1 VARALNV
8 PLDVFIVRKLGVPGF
23 EELAAGAI
31 ASGGV
36 RVLNEDVIRALPN
49 ADEVIEDVT
58 ATETAELERRE
69 QSYRDGRFTGLSS
82 RVSCLPLM
90 AITEDQVKDAL
101 KSVKY
106 PGFSRDIVSFG
117 LIKGIDLRN
126 GDVTVQLAL
135 ATNDAAIPQTIKN
148 EAETALRAL
157 AGVREAKVRI
167 DIQAPPAG
175 VGAGVGAVRIP
186 GIKHI
191 IAIASGKGGVG
202 KSTIAANLAVALEQ
216 TKASVGLCDCDIYGP
231 SISLMFGTRER
242 PMATDDNRII
252 PIEQY
257 NLRLMSM
264 GFLLDD
270 ASPAILRGPMV
281 TRYTQQFLRQ
291 VEWGAL
297 DYLVL
302 DLPPGTGDIQLTIV
316 QTVALS
322 GAIIVTTP
330 QEVALIDAR
339 KAATMF
345 EKVNVPVLGLIE
357 NMSFFVSPSDG
368 KRYDIFGIGGGER
381 EAKRLRVPLL
391 GQIPI
396 DIATREAGD
405 RGMPI
410 TAESKESAVGVEFGR
425 IAQRLRDLLPFD

>member
-1 VARALNV
+1 MSVS
-8 PLDVFIVRKLGVPGF
+8 
-23 EELAAGAI
+23 EE
-31 ASGGV
+31 
-36 RVLNEDVIRALPN
+36 
-49 ADEVIEDVT
+49 
-58 ATETAELERRE
+58 
-69 QSYRDGRFTGLSS
+69 
-82 RVSCLPLM
+82 
-90 AITEDQVKDAL
+90 QVKEAL
-101 KSVKY
+101 RSVKY

-117 LIKGIDLRN
+117 LVKSVTVDN
-126 GDVTVQLAL
+126 GAVKVQLAL
-135 ATNDAAIPQTIKN
+135 ATNDPNVPATIKN
-148 EAETALRAL
+148 DADQALRDL
-157 AGVREAKVRI
+157 GLTGAKVLI
-167 DIQAPPAG
+167 DIHAPPAG
-175 VGAGVGAVRIP
+175 AGGMGATQIP
-186 GIKHI
+186 GIKHA

-202 KSTIAANLAVALEQ
+202 KSTVAANLAVALEQ
-216 TKASVGLCDCDIYGP
+216 TKARVGLCDCDIYGP

-242 PMATDDNRII
+242 PVATEENKIV

-257 NLRLMSM
+257 NLKLMSM

-291 VEWGAL
+291 VEWGEL
-297 DYLVL
+297 DYLIL

-357 NMSFFVSPSDG
+357 NMSYFVSPSD
-368 KRYDIFGIGGGER
+368 KQRYDIFGSGGGER

-405 RGMPI
+405 RGLPI
-410 TAESKESAVGVEFGR
+410 TGQDPQSPVAAEFAK
-425 IAQRLRDLLPFD
+425 IAKLLSEKLD

>member
-1 VARALNV
+1 MPVT
-8 PLDVFIVRKLGVPGF
+8 
-23 EELAAGAI
+23 EEQI
-31 ASGGV
+31 
-36 RVLNEDVIRALPN
+36 
-49 ADEVIEDVT
+49 
-58 ATETAELERRE
+58 
-69 QSYRDGRFTGLSS
+69 
-82 RVSCLPLM
+82 
-90 AITEDQVKDAL
+90 KDAL
-101 KSVKY
+101 TAVKY

-117 LIKGIDLRN
+117 IVKGINLRD

-135 ATNDAAIPQTIKN
+135 ATNDPNVPQTIKSQA
-148 EAETALRAL
+148 EAALRKVT
-157 AGVREAKVRI
+157 GVREAKVRI

-175 VGAGVGAVRIP
+175 SGAAGVGATKIA
-186 GIKHI
+186 GIKHV

-202 KSTIAANLAVALEQ
+202 KSTVAANLAVALEQ
-216 TKASVGLCDCDIYGP
+216 TGAAVGLCDCDIYGP
-231 SISLMFGTRER
+231 SISLMFGSRER
-242 PMATDDNRII
+242 PMATEDNHII

-257 NLRLMSM
+257 GLRLMSM

-270 ASPAILRGPMV
+270 TAPAILRGPMV

-291 VEWGAL
+291 VEWGEL

-339 KAATMF
+339 KASAMF

-357 NMSFFVSPSDG
+357 NMSYFLSPSDG
-368 KRYDIFGIGGGER
+368 VRYDIFGSGGGEC
-381 EAKRLRVPLL
+381 EAKRIRVPLL

-405 RGMPI
+405 RGMPV
-410 TAESKESAVGVEFGR
+410 TAEKKESPVGLEFGR
-425 IAQRLRDLLPFD
+425 VAQRLREMLPTT

>member
-1 VARALNV
+1 MLVS
-8 PLDVFIVRKLGVPGF
+8 
-23 EELAAGAI
+23 EEQ
-31 ASGGV
+31 
-36 RVLNEDVIRALPN
+36 IR
-49 ADEVIEDVT
+49 
-58 ATETAELERRE
+58 
-69 QSYRDGRFTGLSS
+69 
-82 RVSCLPLM
+82 
-90 AITEDQVKDAL
+90 DAL
-101 KSVKY
+101 KSVRY

-117 LIKGIDLRN
+117 LVKSVKIDNGEIK
-126 GDVTVQLAL
+126 VQLVL
-135 ATNDAAIPQTIKN
+135 ATNDPNVPATIKN
-148 EAETALRAL
+148 DAENVLRAID
-157 AGVREAKVRI
+157 GVRDAKVLI
-167 DIQAPPAG
+167 DIHAPPAG
-175 VGAGVGAVRIP
+175 AGTGVGATRIP
-186 GIKHI
+186 GIKHA
-191 IAIASGKGGVG
+191 IAVASGKGGVG

-216 TKASVGLCDCDIYGP
+216 TKARVGLCDCDIYGP
-231 SISLMFGTRER
+231 SISLMFGTRDR
-242 PMATDDNRII
+242 PMATEENKIV

-257 NLRLMSM
+257 GLRLMSM

-270 ASPAILRGPMV
+270 TSPAILRGPMV

-291 VEWGAL
+291 VEWGEL

-345 EKVNVPVLGLIE
+345 DKVNVPVLGLIE
-357 NMSFFVSPSDG
+357 NMSYFVSPSDG
-368 KRYDIFGIGGGER
+368 KRYDIFGSGGGER
-381 EAKRLRVPLL
+381 EAKRIRVPLL

-410 TAESKESAVGVEFGR
+410 VGEDRQSPVTAEFKK
-425 IAQRLRDLLPFD
+425 IAENLRETLP

>member
-1 VARALNV
+1 MFYSAEAARKFVAMLV
-8 PLDVFIVRKLGVPGF
+8 S
-23 EELAAGAI
+23 EEQ
-31 ASGGV
+31 
-36 RVLNEDVIRALPN
+36 IR
-49 ADEVIEDVT
+49 E
-58 ATETAELERRE
+58 
-69 QSYRDGRFTGLSS
+69 
-82 RVSCLPLM
+82 
-90 AITEDQVKDAL
+90 AL
-101 KSVKY
+101 KSVRY
-106 PGFSRDIVSFG
+106 PGFTRDIVSFG
-117 LIKGIDLRN
+117 LVKSINIANGEIK
-126 GDVTVQLAL
+126 VQLAL
-135 ATNDAAIPQTIKN
+135 ATNDPNVPATIKN
-148 EAETALRAL
+148 DAEKVLRAID
-157 AGVREAKVRI
+157 GVRGAKVLI
-167 DIQAPPAG
+167 DIHAPPAG
-175 VGAGVGAVRIP
+175 AAAGVGATRIP
-186 GIKHI
+186 GIKHA
-191 IAIASGKGGVG
+191 IAVASGKGGVG
-202 KSTIAANLAVALEQ
+202 KSTVAANLALALAQ
-216 TKASVGLCDCDIYGP
+216 TKARVGLCDCDIYGP

-242 PMATDDNRII
+242 PMATEENKIV

-257 NLRLMSM
+257 GLRLMSM

-270 ASPAILRGPMV
+270 TSPAILRGPMV

-291 VEWGAL
+291 VEWGEL

-345 EKVNVPVLGLIE
+345 DKVNVQVLGLIE
-357 NMSFFVSPSDG
+357 NMSYFVSPSDG
-368 KRYDIFGIGGGER
+368 KRYDIFGSGGGER

-410 TAESKESAVGVEFGR
+410 VGEDRESLVTAEFKR
-425 IAQRLRDLLPFD
+425 IAENLRKTLP

>member
-1 VARALNV
+1 
-8 PLDVFIVRKLGVPGF
+8 
-23 EELAAGAI
+23 
-31 ASGGV
+31 
-36 RVLNEDVIRALPN
+36 
-49 ADEVIEDVT
+49 
-58 ATETAELERRE
+58 
-69 QSYRDGRFTGLSS
+69 
-82 RVSCLPLM
+82 M
-90 AITEDQVKDAL
+90 AVTEDQIREAL
-101 KSVKY
+101 RAVKY

-117 LIKGIDLRN
+117 LVKGITAAN

-135 ATNDAAIPQTIKN
+135 ATNDPAVPQAIKAQS
-148 EAETALRAL
+148 EDALRGI
-157 AGVREAKVRI
+157 AGVDRVKVLI
-167 DIQAPPAG
+167 DIQAPPVGAGSSG
-175 VGAGVGAVRIP
+175 VGATQIPAVR
-186 GIKHI
+186 HV

-202 KSTIAANLAVALEQ
+202 KSTVAANLAVALHQ
-216 TKASVGLCDCDIYGP
+216 TEARVGLCDCDIYGP
-231 SISLMFGTRER
+231 SIPLMFGSRER
-242 PMATDDNRII
+242 PMATEDNRIV

-257 NLRLMSM
+257 GLKLMSM

-270 ASPAILRGPMV
+270 AAPAILRGPMV

-291 VEWGAL
+291 VEWGDL

-316 QTVALS
+316 QTVALA

-357 NMSFFVSPSDG
+357 NMSYFLSPSDG
-368 KRYDIFGIGGGER
+368 KRYDIFGSGGGER

-410 TAESKESAVGVEFGR
+410 VGEDSNSPVTAEFNK
-425 IAQRLRDLLPFD
+425 IACRLRETLR